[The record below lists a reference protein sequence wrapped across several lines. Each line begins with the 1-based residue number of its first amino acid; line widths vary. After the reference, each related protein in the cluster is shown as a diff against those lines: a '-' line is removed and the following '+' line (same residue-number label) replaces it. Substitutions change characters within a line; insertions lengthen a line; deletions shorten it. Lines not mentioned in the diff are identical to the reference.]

1 MSTPIHP
8 VASLK
13 VAIRAHLLADVAL
26 NAALGTAVYDVPPR
40 GANPPYLVLGDAN
53 ARENATNDGDGRII
67 ELEVLLFTE
76 ERGSRAALT
85 LAAMIEKRLD
95 DAALTLDGHRLISL
109 SFRETLT
116 RHDAAKNLT
125 RIAIR
130 LRAFTEPL

>member
-13 VAIRAHLLADVAL
+13 AAIRTHLMADVAL

-40 GANPPYLVLGDAN
+40 GGNPPYLVLGDAN
-53 ARENATNDGDGRII
+53 ARENATNDADGRII
-67 ELEVLLFTE
+67 ELELLLFTE

-85 LAAMIEKRLD
+85 LAAMIEARLED
-95 DAALTLDGHRLISL
+95 PPLTLDGHRLITL
-109 SFRETLT
+109 SVRETLT

-125 RIAIR
+125 RVAIR
-130 LRAFTEPL
+130 LRAYTEPL